1 MKKIGL
7 STIIALMILGCSS
20 AELVENWK
28 NPDIVLFD
36 ANKVLIVGMTHN
48 EEARAQ
54 YETKLRKQFEQ
65 RGVEA
70 VRSLDVFDVE
80 FTASERSEQEL
91 ADVEQQLL
99 DKDFDAILFTK
110 ITDIENVEN
119 HRRLMNNLDRYNQGF
134 NDDYRSSQNIY
145 FESTDYDDFT
155 IYHAETSLYCICPGK
170 ERNLIWRGSIDITD
184 PVNVEKTIDDYIA
197 LVIMAMEDQ
206 DLIFRKKTTNEVTG
220 L

>member
-1 MKKIGL
+1 MKKL
-7 STIIALMILGCSS
+7 WVSAIIALLIMACSS

-36 ANKVLIVGMTHN
+36 ASKVLIVGMTHN
-48 EEARAQ
+48 EEARTQ

-65 RGVEA
+65 RGIEA

-91 ADVEQQLL
+91 ANVEQQLL

-110 ITDIENVEN
+110 ITGIENVES

-145 FESTDYDDFT
+145 FESTDYDDYT
-155 IYHAETSLYCICPGK
+155 IYHAQTSLYCICPGK
-170 ERNLIWRGSIDITD
+170 ERNLIWRGAIDITD
-184 PVNVEKTIDDYIA
+184 PVDVEKTIDDYIV